1 MLFTMMTSPVG
12 PAFGSSEIPR
22 LPLTVRA
29 RPPDAHPSTTDSGGT
44 TALERPLTPMYL
56 AHYGFEQEPFNIT
69 PDSHFLFPSQ
79 RHREA
84 MAAMVYGIEHRKGFI
99 ALTGEIGS
107 GKTTI
112 CRALLKQLKEN
123 IKVAL
128 ILNPQLSDHELL
140 QAINVEFGLPHA
152 SSSKRELLAVLN
164 EFLLDEYADGRNC
177 VLIID
182 ESQRLSPDTL
192 EQIRLISNLELEHT
206 KLIQIALVG
215 QPELDDILRLP
226 QLEQLNQRITVRCHI
241 GPLNLDEMTEYINH
255 RLGVANPDHKV
266 VFHKKALRAIY
277 EYTGGVP
284 RRINLVC
291 DRALLITFVGG
302 GFEVSEANARKAIAE
317 VEGPRPNRKRRGA
330 SGNVNV
336 QRISGSGNPLPAM
349 RDTPTP
355 EPHAA
360 PARGD
365 SRLGWAVVV
374 AALVIAAAILYV
386 GLGGSRTSTVQVAS
400 DPRRPIGV
408 PPRPMPTAT
417 PAPTPTPVVE
427 VAVAATPT
435 PAPSATAPAEP
446 LLVVA
451 AATPEA
457 TPPPAPTPTPAP
469 VEVAAAPPIPGAATK
484 FTLLAGAAPTPAPD
498 IVDGAT
504 TDTLELAMVS
514 PTPTPLPGAPDQS
527 WSYDADEIVRVARP
541 ELTYAAAVLTWVA
554 RTRGERLPDD
564 ELARLRSLD
573 AATIGKYRLT
583 SGQPPLYLREAQVP
597 GSLAVLRPEVLPAL
611 VQVDRR
617 TTEVGPWAVLLKFDE
632 QTATLADPIRGL
644 VEMPSPALDGKL
656 ATVVIPF
663 ADAEG
668 LTNLSPRDTGER
680 VRALQRRLARL
691 GFLDAEPTGV
701 FDAGTERAVRRYR
714 DAKQL
719 PGTPSIDPL
728 LALALTSEQL

>member
-1 MLFTMMTSPVG
+1 
-12 PAFGSSEIPR
+12 
-22 LPLTVRA
+22 
-29 RPPDAHPSTTDSGGT
+29 
-44 TALERPLTPMYL
+44 MYL

-112 CRALLKQLKEN
+112 CRALLKQLKDN

-152 SSSKRELLAVLN
+152 STSKRELLAVLN
-164 EFLLDEYADGRNC
+164 EYLLDEYADGRNC

-241 GPLNLDEMTEYINH
+241 GPLNIEEMTEYIAH
-255 RLGVANPDHKV
+255 RLGVANPNHKV
-266 VFHKKALRAIY
+266 VFHKKALRAIFD
-277 EYTGGVP
+277 YTGGVP

-291 DRALLITFVGG
+291 DRALLITFVAG
-302 GFEVSEANARKAIAE
+302 GFEVTEDHARKAIAE
-317 VEGPRPNRKRRGA
+317 VEGPRPNRKRRGGTNA
-330 SGNVNV
+330 NVE
-336 QRISGSGNPLPAM
+336 RISGSANALPVTH
-349 RDTPTP
+349 RDTPHPPPFHTP
-355 EPHAA
+355 S
-360 PARGD
+360 RGD
-365 SRLGWAVVV
+365 SRLGWAMVV
-374 AALVIAAAILYV
+374 AGLLVAGAILYV
-386 GLGGSRTSTVQVAS
+386 GLGGDRSSAQLANG
-400 DPRRPIGV
+400 PRPPIGV
-408 PPRPMPTAT
+408 PPRPMADGTPTPPASTPAAGITPTPSPNPGAVAMAMVESTPAPTAT
-417 PAPTPTPVVE
+417 PGPAPVASPAAVE
-427 VAVAATPT
+427 VAAAVPAPGNTSPFSLIGPSHADPAATP
-435 PAPSATAPAEP
+435 AADDAATTQT
-446 LLVVA
+446 VVA
-451 AATPEA
+451 AATP
-457 TPPPAPTPTPAP
+457 APSPT
-469 VEVAAAPPIPGAATK
+469 PIPGA
-484 FTLLAGAAPTPAPD
+484 P
-498 IVDGAT
+498 
-504 TDTLELAMVS
+504 EE
-514 PTPTPLPGAPDQS
+514 S
-527 WSYDADEIVRVARP
+527 WAYDADEIVRVSRP

-554 RTRGERLPDD
+554 RTRGERLPDA
-564 ELARLRSLD
+564 ELAQLRALD
-573 AATIGKYRLT
+573 PSTIGKYRLT
-583 SGQPPLYLREAQVP
+583 SGQAPLFLREAQVP
-597 GSLAVLRPEVLPAL
+597 GSLSVLRPEVLPAL

-617 TTEVGPWAVLLKFDE
+617 TTEVGPWAVLLKFDA

-644 VEMPSPALDGKL
+644 VQMPSATLDDRL
-656 ATVVIPF
+656 ASVVIPF
-663 ADAEG
+663 ADREG

-680 VRALQRRLARL
+680 VRALQRRLARMGL
-691 GFLDAEPTGV
+691 LESDPTGV

-719 PGTPSIDPL
+719 PGEVSIDPL
-728 LALALTSEQL
+728 LALALLSEPS